1 LRQVAQ
7 RNLAEVERAISTYFL
22 RLDGLEPVSREELR
36 RKMTART
43 VTLID
48 VRPGEE
54 FAAGHIRGAVN
65 IPLKDLTRRPR
76 ELPKNE
82 EIVAYCRGP
91 FCLMS
96 FEAVDMLRRRG
107 LAARR
112 LEDGYPEWK
121 LEGLPVESSAA

>member
-1 LRQVAQ
+1 MADLDQVHQ
-7 RNLAEVERAISTYFL
+7 IE
-22 RLDGLEPVSREELR
+22 
-36 RKMTART
+36 KART

-48 VRPGEE
+48 VRPCEE

-65 IPLKDLTRRPR
+65 IPLKDLARRLR

-82 EIVAYCRGP
+82 EVVAYCRGP

-96 FEAVDMLRRRG
+96 FEAVDLLRRRG
-107 LAARR
+107 LTARR

-121 LEGLPVESSAA
+121 LEGLPVESSTA